1 MRKATAVKLTPKDS
15 CDKINVD
22 GEVVLSFPPTL
33 TRSHNHYAVL
43 CL

>member
-22 GEVVLSFPPTL
+22 GEVPLFVLQ
-33 TRSHNHYAVL
+33 TRY
-43 CL
+43 